1 MIMMGP
7 RKDKG
12 GMLAL
17 IMEKM
22 MKKNHYEDG
31 KKSNEDFME
40 KGGHNA
46 YDFYKEEVDSIFD
59 AFQHDDKEKFANA
72 MKGFIKKCVSHMVE
86 EKDKDKDND
95 KY

>member
-7 RKDKG
+7 GKDKG
-12 GMLAL
+12 GMLSI
-17 IMEKM
+17 IMEK

-40 KGGHNA
+40 KGGHDSD
-46 YDFYKEEVDSIFD
+46 YDHYKPEVDALFD
-59 AFQHDDKEKFANA
+59 ALGVGDKEKFSRA
-72 MKGFIKKCVSHMVE
+72 MKGFIKKCVSSMDKKE
-86 EKDKDKDND
+86 ED